1 VSLARLPIR
10 VRLTV
15 AFAAAMAVVLALTGL
30 FVYARVE
37 RNLNDA
43 IAETLDH
50 RANDMEVLIRRGES
64 LLGTPSGAPLPSTQ
78 DTFAQILTASGAV
91 LRTGRRIRSSTLTP
105 AEVASASGG
114 EKLLPERRVFG
125 IEGEAKLLARPFM
138 AGEERLIVVV
148 GVSTLDRPEALA
160 GLLRAFAIGGP
171 LALLLAAG
179 AGYTLAARALGP
191 VDAMRRRADQ
201 IHFEELHERLPL
213 PPADDEV
220 RRLGVTLN
228 AMLARLEEAFER
240 ERTFVSDA
248 SHELRTPL
256 AILKTELE
264 LALRS
269 GRSDQELRAALH
281 SAAEETDRLAQ
292 LAEDLLVIAR
302 AEQGQLPVAREEV
315 VVSEVLERAGRRFAG
330 RAEQAGRRIVVDAPP
345 DLRAPLDSMR
355 IEQAVGNLVDNA
367 LRYGAGDVRL
377 SASRS
382 DGQLELTVS
391 DAGGGFPE
399 GFAEYA
405 FERFTR
411 VDVARSRGG
420 AGLGLSIVRAIA
432 EAHGGVATA
441 DESAANGG
449 ARVRLT
455 LPTAV

>member
-1 VSLARLPIR
+1 
-10 VRLTV
+10 
-15 AFAAAMAVVLALTGL
+15 
-30 FVYARVE
+30 
-37 RNLNDA
+37 
-43 IAETLDH
+43 
-50 RANDMEVLIRRGES
+50 
-64 LLGTPSGAPLPSTQ
+64 
-78 DTFAQILTASGAV
+78 
-91 LRTGRRIRSSTLTP
+91 
-105 AEVASASGG
+105 
-114 EKLLPERRVFG
+114 
-125 IEGEAKLLARPFM
+125 
-138 AGEERLIVVV
+138 
-148 GVSTLDRPEALA
+148 
-160 GLLRAFAIGGP
+160 
-171 LALLLAAG
+171 
-179 AGYTLAARALGP
+179 
-191 VDAMRRRADQ
+191 
-201 IHFEELHERLPL
+201 
-213 PPADDEV
+213 
-220 RRLGVTLN
+220 
-228 AMLARLEEAFER
+228 
-240 ERTFVSDA
+240 
-248 SHELRTPL
+248 
-256 AILKTELE
+256 
-264 LALRS
+264 
-269 GRSDQELRAALH
+269 
-281 SAAEETDRLAQ
+281 